1 MSLQEKDT
9 MSRLSPLKRPA
20 RLLPLAL
27 AAVLPACALFEQEE
41 EIPLADVPPVVMQA
55 AQNAVPG
62 ITITEA
68 ELEKE
73 DGEMIYELTGEAD
86 GQEYEIEIGA
96 DGSVLEV
103 EQEEMEEEEEEEG
116 AE

>member
-1 MSLQEKDT
+1 MTLQEIDN
-9 MSRLSPLKRPA
+9 MSTLFRLQRPA

-41 EIPLADVPPVVMQA
+41 DIPLAEVPPVVMQA

-68 ELEKE
+68 ELEKD

-96 DGSVLEV
+96 DGSVLEI
-103 EQEEMEEEEEEEG
+103 EQEEVEEEEEEES